1 LIRLLMDTPSMP
13 EYRYLV
19 KKGPAETVAG
29 VMDAENERVVVR
41 RLREMG
47 YHPIE
52 VTENAQRQKSF
63 LTKPLG
69 RVRQSDVTVMFQQ
82 LSRLIRAGLPLLRS
96 LRTLRQ
102 QAENPRMREV
112 IDQLHTGVQQGRTFA
127 ECLSEHPKIF
137 PEMYA
142 SMVAAGE
149 TGGML
154 EEVLERLAIF
164 SEKEQRLKGKVIS
177 SLIYPCFLVFAG
189 LSAAFILLSFVFPK
203 FIDLFEEFDAELP
216 APTKLL
222 IAICEFMESY
232 WPAILVAIV
241 VSIVIL
247 VQYRRTSA
255 GRMAID
261 RGMLRVPLI
270 GVLILRAQVANFART
285 LGTLVDNGVPILKA
299 LRVTGATLTNRAIAL
314 QADVIHAA
322 VTDGS
327 SLHESLE
334 RAEYFPPMAISMMA
348 IGEESGMLGDV
359 SRQIADTYDE
369 EVDRAIKNITTMLE
383 PALILVMGVF
393 VGFLVISML
402 LPMFQLSTM
411 IR

>member
-1 LIRLLMDTPSMP
+1 
-13 EYRYLV
+13 
-19 KKGPAETVAG
+19 
-29 VMDAENERVVVR
+29 MDAENEQVVVR
-41 RLREMG
+41 RLRDMG

-52 VTENAQRQKSF
+52 VTENAERQKSF

-96 LRTLRQ
+96 LRTLRR
-102 QAENPRMREV
+102 QAENSRMREI

-127 ECLSEHPKIF
+127 ECLSEHPKVF

-154 EEVLERLAIF
+154 EEVLERLAMF
-164 SEKEQRLKGKVIS
+164 SEKEQHLKGKVIS

-189 LSAAFILLSFVFPK
+189 LSAAFILLSFVFPR
-203 FIDLFEEFDAELP
+203 FVDLFEEFDAELP
-216 APTKLL
+216 APTRLL
-222 IAICEFMESY
+222 IVMCEFMESY
-232 WPAILVAIV
+232 WLAILVAIAGLV
-241 VSIVIL
+241 VGL

-261 RGMLRVPLI
+261 RGVLRVPLI

-299 LRVTGATLTNRAIAL
+299 LRVTEATLTNRAIGA
-314 QADVIHAA
+314 QIDVIHAA
-322 VTDGS
+322 VIDGS
-327 SLHESLE
+327 SLHESLD
-334 RAEYFPPMAISMMA
+334 RAEYFPPMAVSMMA

-369 EVDRAIKNITTMLE
+369 EVDRAIKNVTTMLE

>member
-1 LIRLLMDTPSMP
+1 MP

-19 KKGPAETVAG
+19 KKGPVETVSG
-29 VMDAENERVVVR
+29 VMDAENERVAVR
-41 RLREMG
+41 RLRDMG

-52 VTENAQRQKSF
+52 VAENAERQKSF

-102 QAENPRMREV
+102 QAENPRIRGI

-127 ECLSEHPKIF
+127 ECLSDHPKIF

-154 EEVLERLAIF
+154 EEVLERLAMF
-164 SEKEQRLKGKVIS
+164 SEKEQQLKGKVIS
-177 SLIYPCFLVFAG
+177 SLIYPCFRVFAG
-189 LSAAFILLSFVFPK
+189 LSAAFIRLSFVFPK
-203 FIDLFEEFDAELP
+203 FIELFEEFDAELP

-222 IAICEFMESY
+222 IAMCEFMESY
-232 WPAILVAIV
+232 WLLILVAIV
-241 VSIVIL
+241 VSVVSL

-255 GRMAID
+255 GRMVLD
-261 RGMLRVPLI
+261 RGVLRVPLL

-299 LRVTGATLTNRAIAL
+299 LRVTEATLTNRAIGA
-314 QADVIHAA
+314 QIDIIHAS
-322 VTDGS
+322 VTDGG

-369 EVDRAIKNITTMLE
+369 EVDRAIKNMTTMLE